1 MADERD
7 LTELMAELER
17 VGVDP
22 HSFPAGIT
30 VTREEALRI
39 LASLQDDVGPSAFL
53 TALRVEQH
61 HAHGAVGSL
70 RDAPAIASN
79 SATSASPK

>member
-7 LTELMAELER
+7 LIELMAEMKR

-22 HSFPAGIT
+22 HSFPAGIM
-30 VTREEALRI
+30 VSREEALRV
-39 LASLQDDVGPSAFL
+39 LGTLDDDVGPPAFL
-53 TALRVEQH
+53 AALRLEQH
-61 HAHGAVGSL
+61 HA
-70 RDAPAIASN
+70 DQMPAIASS